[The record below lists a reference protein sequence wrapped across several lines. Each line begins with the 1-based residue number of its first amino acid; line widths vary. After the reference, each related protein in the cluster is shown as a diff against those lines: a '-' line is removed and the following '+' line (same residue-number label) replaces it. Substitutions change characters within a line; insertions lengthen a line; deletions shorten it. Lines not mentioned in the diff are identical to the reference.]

1 MAIALTL
8 ITLAFGPVVGRN
20 PHSLHDRARGPSI
33 GTDGSNP
40 ALSSA
45 GSLLRTSPRV
55 ATAETRRARK
65 SFGHVVV
72 RNLTSSHAG
81 CEPSSPSQRNWKFE
95 SIPLHRR
102 VRKLSVPLRHDAPFD
117 CGSRALAMFYHTVVV
132 ESGDVVIALE
142 ADSNRSPLE
151 KGHAIRR
158 ADRDGLLSG
167 CPANSKMTVGPLVRI
182 RFIESADRGGHQRS
196 ARADD
201 RQFNRVAGPRGRC
214 DSSLRAF
221 ARSSAVRSGLSPVS
235 QDAKRTSSAAIRAM
249 PGDGATSRRLGA
261 AERLVCKSFRGRSP

>member
-1 MAIALTL
+1 M
-8 ITLAFGPVVGRN
+8 
-20 PHSLHDRARGPSI
+20 
-33 GTDGSNP
+33 
-40 ALSSA
+40 
-45 GSLLRTSPRV
+45 
-55 ATAETRRARK
+55 
-65 SFGHVVV
+65 

-81 CEPSSPSQRNWKFE
+81 CEPSSPSQRNWKVE

-117 CGSRALAMFYHTVVV
+117 CGGRALAMFYHTVVL

-235 QDAKRTSSAAIRAM
+235 QDAKRARDGRA
-249 PGDGATSRRLGA
+249 GATA
-261 AERLVCKSFRGRSP
+261 AASARACTRAFDLRAIPT

>member
-1 MAIALTL
+1 
-8 ITLAFGPVVGRN
+8 
-20 PHSLHDRARGPSI
+20 
-33 GTDGSNP
+33 
-40 ALSSA
+40 
-45 GSLLRTSPRV
+45 
-55 ATAETRRARK
+55 
-65 SFGHVVV
+65 
-72 RNLTSSHAG
+72 
-81 CEPSSPSQRNWKFE
+81 
-95 SIPLHRR
+95 
-102 VRKLSVPLRHDAPFD
+102 
-117 CGSRALAMFYHTVVV
+117 MFYHTVVL

-221 ARSSAVRSGLSPVS
+221 ARSSAVCSGF
-235 QDAKRTSSAAIRAM
+235 
-249 PGDGATSRRLGA
+249 PGPAGCEEAHGTGEPGQQRPALRELAHAPSI
-261 AERLVCKSFRGRSP
+261 

>member
-1 MAIALTL
+1 MELSVPPRRESLCGATPGKHRRLGPEPVGGSAFSCRRLR
-8 ITLAFGPVVGRN
+8 LA
-20 PHSLHDRARGPSI
+20 
-33 GTDGSNP
+33 T
-40 ALSSA
+40 
-45 GSLLRTSPRV
+45 PR
-55 ATAETRRARK
+55 R
-65 SFGHVVV
+65 
-72 RNLTSSHAG
+72 
-81 CEPSSPSQRNWKFE
+81 EPSQERDRWFE
-95 SIPLHRR
+95 SGFLHRR

-117 CGSRALAMFYHTVVV
+117 CGGRALAMFYHTVVL

-235 QDAKRTSSAAIRAM
+235 QDAKRARDGRA
-249 PGDGATSRRLGA
+249 GATA
-261 AERLVCKSFRGRSP
+261 AASARACTRAFDLRAIPT